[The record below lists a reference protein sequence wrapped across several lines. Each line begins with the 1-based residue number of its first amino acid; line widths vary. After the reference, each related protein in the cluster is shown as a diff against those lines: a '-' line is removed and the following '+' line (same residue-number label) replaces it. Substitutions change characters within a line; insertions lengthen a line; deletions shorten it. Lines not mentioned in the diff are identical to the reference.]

1 MSEITPDLEFV
12 GDGSADSYHAFVG
25 SSGTPHFRKL
35 RADAWKEANPT
46 RWKMTYP
53 EGTPMDTMTTAERNA
68 FKYKVEPPPAPV
80 IVLVDSRPAHE
91 GYPDTFN
98 FDVCHPALRR

>member
-1 MSEITPDLEFV
+1 MSEFLSDIVFTNE
-12 GDGSADSYHAFVG
+12 ANAKHYHDYVG
-25 SSGTPHFRKL
+25 SGGDANFRRL
-35 RADAWKEANPT
+35 RADKWKLKNPGC
-46 RWKMTYP
+46 WSMTQP
-53 EGTPMDTMTTAERNA
+53 PNMLTTAEQNA
-68 FKYKVEPPPAPV
+68 FRYKVEPPPAPV